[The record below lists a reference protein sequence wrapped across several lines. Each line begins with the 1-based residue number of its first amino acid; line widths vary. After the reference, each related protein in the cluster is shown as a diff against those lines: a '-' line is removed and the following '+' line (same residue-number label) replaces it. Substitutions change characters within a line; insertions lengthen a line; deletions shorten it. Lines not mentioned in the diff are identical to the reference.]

1 MFRTALINKSL
12 RTRRALA
19 TWLAATLL
27 VVLALVSGG
36 AHAGD
41 DDPPGRVGRVTE
53 SQGQA
58 WVYDTDADEWVA
70 LQRNRPITSGSRI
83 AVDGNAR
90 LEFRVGSTTVRLAGA
105 SELEVR
111 RLDDERIELF
121 LLDGSAALR
130 VRSQDV
136 SREIEVATPEGR
148 FTPRRTGHYRID
160 RRDGSSVATAWNG
173 ELHFENDDSALN
185 VGAGR
190 SAEFWREA
198 NTTRYTWSESQNDE
212 FADWVA
218 RANRE
223 DDRSGAVT
231 RYVSPEMTGYEDLD
245 RNGHWESHPEY
256 GPVWAPTTVV
266 AGWAP
271 YRYGHWTWMQPLGLD
286 LGRRRAVGLRAV
298 PLWPL
303 GRGGRPLVLGA
314 RALCRAA
321 GVCAGAGGLG
331 RPRACQRRC
340 AGGGLGATGPARAV
354 LPALRT
360 GRRLLEV
367 GELGAPAL
375 VPDCHAAHHSHTGDP
390 LCQPRRSGRP
400 ERGAVDRV
408 GVAPADRAC
417 RGADRPDGPQRPQQ
431 PAVASPRATA
441 RRGANHCRAE
451 RQQQRRFQCHAVTCM
466 CVRARRLAC
475 ARHRVRR
482 SNRRR
487 RRWRESASR
496 FRARCGRR
504 RSRGKRSTGAGAG
517 ALRGCCLSCRRP
529 RVRHTAAIAARGAPR
544 ADPGTRGRIAV
555 REPQRTPQPPARPE
569 MRAADRAR
577 RGNPPRRRALR
588 CPPRRR
594 SAAQPAPAP
603 RAAIP
608 PQPQQPQMQQ
618 REAQRE
624 VQRGRAARG
633 PRAHPGAAARPGPRA
648 DALSRKPRSA
658 RQGLSCVRSTGHTLS
673 TMIVCALA
681 VGWMRSSWNKRCGL
695 AVNRPRRPAG
705 TAPARRLRP
714 WPATANIAS
723 NSCV

>member
-12 RTRRALA
+12 RTHRLLA
-19 TWLAATLL
+19 TWLAAALL

-245 RNGHWESHPEY
+245 RNGQWESHPEY

-271 YRYGHWTWMQPLGLD
+271 YRYGHWTWISPWGWTWVD
-286 LGRRRAVGLRAV
+286 DAPWGFAPFHYGRWVV
-298 PLWPL
+298 V
-303 GRGGRPLVLGA
+303 GGRWCWAPGRYVA
-314 RALCRAA
+314 RP
-321 GVCAGAGGLG
+321 VY
-331 RPRACQRRC
+331 
-340 AGGGLGATGPARAV
+340 
-354 LPALRT
+354 
-360 GRRLLEV
+360 
-367 GELGAPAL
+367 APAL
-375 VPDCHAAHHSHTGDP
+375 VAWIGHGHVSAGAPVVGWVPLAPREPYYPHYARGGGYWKSVNSAHLHLFPSAT
-390 LCQPRRSGRP
+390 PRTIPTRAIRYANQGVPGGLSAVPSTALVSRRP
-400 ERGAVDRV
+400 IA
-408 GVAPADRAC
+408 
-417 RGADRPDGPQRPQQ
+417 
-431 PAVASPRATA
+431 PAVAQIDPTIRNDLSNQQWRPHVPPPGVARTIAVPRGNNNDGSSATPSPAVRPGAPPGMRPPSGTAQQPPAATVAREPREQIPRPVRPPPVTGQTQHSVPAQVRSEALPQLQTPPRSTTPQPSPPEA
-441 RRGANHCRAE
+441 RRAPIPGPE
-451 RQQQRRFQCHAVTCM
+451 V
-466 CVRARRLAC
+466 
-475 ARHRVRR
+475 HR
-482 SNRRR
+482 
-487 RRWRESASR
+487 
-496 FRARCGRR
+496 
-504 RSRGKRSTGAGAG
+504 
-517 ALRGCCLSCRRP
+517 
-529 RVRHTAAIAARGAPR
+529 I
-544 ADPGTRGRIAV
+544 
-555 REPQRTPQPPARPE
+555 REPQRTPPPARPE
-569 MRAADRAR
+569 MREPAR
-577 RGNPPRRRALR
+577 PQV
-588 CPPRRR
+588 
-594 SAAQPAPAP
+594 QPAPAP
-603 RAAIP
+603 RAAMPAPAPRAAMPAPAPHAAP

-624 VQRGRAARG
+624 VQRGRPPEAR
-633 PRAHPGAAARPGPRA
+633 ARIPEQQRG
-648 DALSRKPRSA
+648 
-658 RQGLSCVRSTGHTLS
+658 QGREQ
-673 TMIVCALA
+673 
-681 VGWMRSSWNKRCGL
+681 MR
-695 AVNRPRRPAG
+695 
-705 TAPARRLRP
+705 
-714 WPATANIAS
+714 
-723 NSCV
+723 